1 MNKEQLHNLRTE
13 ISNLFYHLFDTLSSD
28 QRGAFQNMLINIDY
42 NIKLI
47 SEDF

>member
-1 MNKEQLHNLRTE
+1 MTKEQLHNLRTE
-13 ISNLFYHLFDTLSSD
+13 ISNMFYMLFDTLSSE
-28 QRGAFQNMLINIDY
+28 QRGAFQNMLINIDH